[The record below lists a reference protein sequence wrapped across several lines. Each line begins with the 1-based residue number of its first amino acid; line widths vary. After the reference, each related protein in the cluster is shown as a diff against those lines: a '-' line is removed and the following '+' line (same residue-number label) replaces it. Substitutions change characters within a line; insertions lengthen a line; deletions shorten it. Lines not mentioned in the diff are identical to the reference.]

1 MRYSIIFVYSH
12 IYIFSYL
19 LRADATKV
27 NKNNQSA
34 SQIKEPVAIQQMIK
48 LHLFAIAA
56 AEAYVNRIEASLSLK
71 LSSSSSSPQTAI
83 TASASS
89 SQSAVPSLIYSN
101 DAVLSTPVR
110 SKMNKSVNGSND
122 CNRLMSPLQEQ
133 VAKVT
138 FAKLLNINVTFF
150 FMIIMFQPIL

>member
-1 MRYSIIFVYSH
+1 
-12 IYIFSYL
+12 
-19 LRADATKV
+19 
-27 NKNNQSA
+27 
-34 SQIKEPVAIQQMIK
+34 MIK

-71 LSSSSSSPQTAI
+71 SSSSSSSSSPQTAI

-110 SKMNKSVNGSND
+110 SKMNKIVNGSND
-122 CNRLMSPLQEQ
+122 CNQLMSPLQKQ
-133 VAKVT
+133 VAQGYVCKT
-138 FAKLLNINVTFF
+138 LEYKCNFLSIS
-150 FMIIMFQPIL
+150 

>member
-34 SQIKEPVAIQQMIK
+34 SQIKEPVAIQQTIK

-71 LSSSSSSPQTAI
+71 LSSSSSSLPQTAI

-89 SQSAVPSLIYSN
+89 SQSAVPSLIYNN
-101 DAVLSTPVR
+101 DAILSTPVR

-122 CNRLMSPLQEQ
+122 CNQLMSPLQKQ
-133 VAKVT
+133 VVQFLYLLKVT
-138 FAKLLNINVTFF
+138 FVKHLNI
-150 FMIIMFQPIL
+150 M